1 MNLPDGL
8 LASEWLLASWGLFV
22 AGFLYAVRH
31 ASWGR
36 LADGAQQSVWLGTIV
51 ILILIW
57 SLKAGVRPGLSL
69 HLLGATV
76 FALAFGPWLAFIG
89 LCMVLAGVSL
99 NDGGSYQTFAANALI
114 MAAVPIAVSMGVL
127 RFSER
132 FLPRQVFVFIFVN
145 AFFGAALAIGA
156 SGLAAC
162 ILLAG
167 ADVYPAEYLFS
178 EYLPYVLLL
187 GFSEAW
193 LSGMVVTLF
202 VVYRPAWIG
211 SFDDARYLRDS

>member
-1 MNLPDGL
+1 MNLTDGL
-8 LASEWLLASWGLFV
+8 LASEWVLATWVLFV
-22 AGFLYAVRH
+22 AVLLHAVRH
-31 ASWGR
+31 APWSR
-36 LADGAQQSVWLGTIV
+36 LSDGVQQSVWLGTIV
-51 ILILIW
+51 ILTLLW

-76 FALAFGPWLAFIG
+76 FSLAFGPWLAFIG
-89 LCMVLAGVSL
+89 LCLVLAGVSF
-99 NDGGSYQTFAANALI
+99 NDGGSLQAYAANALI
-114 MAAVPIAVSMGVL
+114 MAGVPVAVSMGVL

-132 FLPRQVFVFIFVN
+132 VLPRQLFVYIFVN
-145 AFFGAALAIGA
+145 AFFGAALAISA

-162 ILLAG
+162 LLLASAG
-167 ADVYPAEYLFS
+167 AYPAEYLFS

-202 VVYRPAWIG
+202 VVYRPEWIR
-211 SFDDARYLRDS
+211 SFDDARYLRD